1 MGMKALYTSK
11 LGFALPAASP
21 RAIAYTANSPSSRNQ
36 ETRFVPDAIL
46 LHSSNACVTP
56 PRQRQDDMTRKPSA
70 HRRADYPHFHI
81 LQTRWMDND
90 VYGHVNN
97 VVYYSWFDTAVNHF
111 LMAKQALDIPR
122 GDIIG
127 LVIETR
133 CNYFAPLAFPQ
144 NIEAGIRVA
153 RLGGSSVRYEVGL
166 FAEGDELCAAKGH
179 FVHVYVDRETRRPVP
194 VPEPLRAV
202 LTGLQR

>member
-1 MGMKALYTSK
+1 MNTEAT
-11 LGFALPAASP
+11 PTPNPSP
-21 RAIAYTANSPSSRNQ
+21 TANPGAAARPSP
-36 ETRFVPDAIL
+36 E
-46 LHSSNACVTP
+46 
-56 PRQRQDDMTRKPSA
+56 PRSA
-70 HRRADYPHFHI
+70 YAAFRTI
-81 LQTRWMDND
+81 TTRWMDND

-97 VVYYSWFDTAVNHF
+97 VVYYSWFDTAVNAY
-111 LMAKQALDIPR
+111 LIEQGVLDIHA
-122 GDIIG
+122 GSTIG
-127 LVIETR
+127 LVIETQ

-166 FAEGDELCAAKGH
+166 FAEGEDLCAAKGH

-194 VPEPLRAV
+194 VPDSLRAV